1 MDELTD
7 ADFSKMIER
16 AQAHLSV
23 TTAASTKAL
32 FKNPVYLDTTE
43 SICNDVLRLVYEV
56 KELQGKLAKKVKKS
70 KEET

>member
-1 MDELTD
+1 MDEITD
-7 ADFSKMIER
+7 EDFQKMIER

-43 SICNDVLRLVYEV
+43 SICNDVLLLISEI
-56 KELQGKLAKKVKKS
+56 KKLRGKKVKKG
-70 KEET
+70 KTEES